1 MLNARKYIE
10 PNVKAWISALVD
22 TSRRNNLLYLT
33 TGRSDRY
40 LSIGGIQD
48 SVIGELLS
56 GKSLQLKRIETE
68 EDIDTLEQ
76 KLGRIVRKAQ
86 ENLEEKG
93 LQTLYLTLGAVS
105 WPSEDKGRDYFA
117 PALLLPLQWT
127 QDRTRRLLFSVE
139 WAQDADIN
147 RSLQVIWKQLF
158 NVDIPGIDAWLGDS
172 LPGTWADVL
181 QNAIPQY
188 LLQQGAGIE
197 GLTWHDAC
205 YIGNFSFQKM
215 AMVQDIEAASAE
227 LEQHPLLAALC
238 GDPDALQGLQ
248 QSQSF
253 FDMGK
258 IDTLSPDD
266 DFTFLPSDSSQFTA
280 IRSVIGGWNGVI
292 QGPPGT
298 GKSQTI
304 ANLIGELIARGKK
317 VLFVAEKKAAL
328 DVVHSRLDRAG
339 LSDMILDL
347 HGNELSRKQFQQQ
360 LRQAMS
366 VLDTP
371 PAGAQGNHVLWSDTR
386 NRLNR
391 HAELFHTPIAPW
403 QDTARDLME
412 FLQAT
417 ESKDFTRLRIST
429 AHWQTIHAKG
439 LEAWFHIFQSA
450 IALHQR
456 WASDAYAGWR
466 SLRITVPHTPESM
479 LNFLETFS
487 THIREYHRLF
497 KKIPQL
503 QRLQAPDRLGGISD
517 FLNACTKHNTVLQ
530 ALNKSLTLEEVRQTL
545 QVLQRIPASGIGNWW
560 AGLFNSEYKHLKAK
574 LNTVLQAGFQ
584 HENARQVL
592 TQYETLLAS
601 GHFDTMPFES
611 IADMA
616 VIEACIADLLK
627 DIAQMDALVQVETGK
642 QEERMI
648 SGYAALTEACLERP
662 EGSRIHAQWQQY
674 ITEFEEDGVLPL
686 LEKVLKKGKDADF
699 AFLWL
704 KRLRAQMILD
714 YWQGLQPDFVNFS
727 GEVQSAHQ
735 QAFRRLDADKMQLAA
750 HRIRRAHAENLVKV
764 LNAHPD
770 QQHLLRQQVGRKRV
784 RPVKQMMQ
792 DAPDGM
798 MALFPCW
805 MASPLSVTS
814 LLDGRKVWFD
824 VVLFDEASQVKP
836 EDAICSIMRGR
847 QLVVAGDTRQL
858 PPTNFFASGDA
869 EDELTDAAP
878 ATSGYESLL
887 DMMFM
892 LPGQGNLQEGW
903 FLQWHY
909 RSRDEALI
917 AYANQEIYGSRMIT
931 FPRPSTHP
939 VVHHIQ
945 VEPTPSDVN
954 PASDSEEVIAVVEL
968 IFQLARQH
976 PNKSLGVIALGI
988 QHALRI
994 EMLIDA
1000 YMQRYPELQPF
1011 FDRNRD
1017 DPFFVKNLERVQG
1030 DERDI
1035 IIISVGYGQDRTG
1048 RLSMNFG
1055 PLTQTGGERRLNV
1068 AITRSRRQMYIVSS
1082 FGPGEIDLS
1091 RTKSKGME
1099 LLKGFLE
1106 YAGSNGRNLQTTR
1119 FTEFPENVFEHAI
1132 RVALEAEGLTLSSQI
1147 GVSSY
1152 RIDLAVHHP
1161 DRPGEFIM
1169 GIECDGASYHSAPCA
1184 RDRDRLR
1191 QEHLE
1196 ALGWRIVRIW
1206 STDWF
1211 YQKEQEVQR
1220 IVKIYHTFLSDAGS
1234 PETKPETEVS
1244 DAIEPVDA
1252 LASARTEMQPIKPR
1266 PNVPLYDNIDQYSNT
1281 QLILLMDWIRSDGRL
1296 RTKEQWVEDMT
1307 RELGFSRTGA
1317 RIRRR
1322 IEGLL

>member
-1 MLNARKYIE
+1 MIPAHKYIE
-10 PNVKAWISALVD
+10 PNIKAWVAALID

-33 TGRSDRY
+33 TGRTDRY
-40 LSIGGIQD
+40 LALGGIQD
-48 SVIGELLS
+48 AVIHDLLA
-56 GKSLQLKRIETE
+56 GKALQLKRIKTE
-68 EDIDTLEQ
+68 EETDILEQ
-76 KLGRIVRKAQ
+76 KLGKIVRKAQ

-105 WPSEDKGRDYFA
+105 WPSEDKGRDYYA

-127 QDRTRRLLFSVE
+127 QDRTRRLVFSVE

-147 RSLQVIWKQLF
+147 RSLQVVWNQAFQIQM
-158 NVDIPGIDAWLGDS
+158 PSIDTWLGDS
-172 LPGTWADVL
+172 MPAAWAD
-181 QNAIPQY
+181 I
-188 LLQQGAGIE
+188 LQQTIPDYIRAQGSIIE
-197 GLTWHDAC
+197 GLTWHDDC
-205 YIGNFSFQKM
+205 HIGNFSFQKM
-215 AMVQDIEAASAE
+215 AMVQDIESAKAE

-238 GDPDALQGLQ
+238 GDPDAIQSMQ
-248 QSQSF
+248 QSQHF
-253 FDMGK
+253 FDSST
-258 IDTLSPDD
+258 IDSLPAED

-280 IRSVIGGWNGVI
+280 IRSVLGGWNGVI

-328 DVVHSRLDRAG
+328 DVVHTRLDRAG

-366 VLDTP
+366 VMDTP

-386 NRLNR
+386 KRLNR
-391 HAELFHTPIAPW
+391 HAELFHAPIAPW

-417 ESKDFTRLRIST
+417 DKKEYVRLRIAAS
-429 AHWQTIHAKG
+429 AWEAIHAKG
-439 LEAWFHIFQSA
+439 LDAWFHLIQNA
-450 IALHQR
+450 LALHQK
-456 WASDAYAGWR
+456 WASDAYTGWR
-466 SLRITVPHTPESM
+466 SLRITQPNTPES
-479 LNFLETFS
+479 LLTFLESFAS
-487 THIREYHRLF
+487 HIRDYHRLF

-503 QRLQAPDRLGGISD
+503 QRLQPATRVEELGD
-517 FLNACTKHNTVLQ
+517 FLKLCADHNAVQQ
-530 ALNKSLTLEEVRQTL
+530 AIKMPLPLAEVQLSL
-545 QVLQRIPASGIGNWW
+545 QVLKRVPAAGIGNWW
-560 AGLFNSEYKHLKAK
+560 AGLFNSEYKQVKSK
-574 LNTVLQAGFQ
+574 LDAALQTGF
-584 HENARQVL
+584 HHATARQVL

-601 GHFDTMPFES
+601 GHFETMPFEN
-611 IADMA
+611 IADMP
-616 VIEACIADLLK
+616 VIESCIADLLK
-627 DIAQMDALVQVETGK
+627 DVSQMDALLQVDSGK
-642 QEERMI
+642 QQERLI
-648 SGYAALTEACLERP
+648 SEYAAFAEACLLRP
-662 EGSRIHAQWQQY
+662 EGGRIHAQWQQSMAD
-674 ITEFEEDGVLPL
+674 FDNAGLLPL
-686 LEKVLKKGKDADF
+686 LEKVLKKGMDADT
-699 AFLWL
+699 AFTWL
-704 KRLRAQMILD
+704 KRLRAHMILD
-714 YWQGLQPDFVNFS
+714 YWQGAQPDFLTFS
-727 GEVQSAHQ
+727 GEVQTAHQ

-792 DAPDGM
+792 DAPDSM

-858 PPTNFFASGDA
+858 PPTAFFASGDSE
-869 EDELTDAAP
+869 EDLTDAAP

-917 AYANQEIYGSRMIT
+917 AFANQEIYGNRMIT

-939 VVHHIQ
+939 AVHHIQ

-954 PASDSEEVIAVVEL
+954 PASDSQEVIAVVEL

-976 PNKSLGVIALGI
+976 PEKSLGVIALGI

-1000 YMQRYPELQPF
+1000 YMQRYPELQSF
-1011 FDRNRD
+1011 FDRDRE

-1068 AITRSRRQMYIVSS
+1068 AITRSRQQMYIVSS

-1091 RTKSKGME
+1091 RTKSRGME

-1106 YAGSNGRNLQTTR
+1106 YARSNGRNLQTTR
-1119 FTEFPENVFEHAI
+1119 FTEFPENVFEYAI
-1132 RVALEAEGLTLSSQI
+1132 RVALEAEGLVLSTQI

-1169 GIECDGASYHSAPCA
+1169 GIECDGASYHSAQGA

-1220 IVKIYHTFLSDAGS
+1220 IVKIYHAFLSEAHI
-1234 PETKPETEVS
+1234 PESKTDTEISEVN
-1244 DAIEPVDA
+1244 IEATA
-1252 LASARTEMQPIKPR
+1252 LASDRAEMQPVKPR
-1266 PNVPLYDNIDQYSNT
+1266 PNVPIHSNIDQYSNT

-1296 RTKEQWVEDMT
+1296 RTKEQMVEDMT
-1307 RELGFSRTGA
+1307 QELGFSRTGA

-1322 IEGLL
+1322 IEGLM